1 MNSPIPSFF
10 LPFAVSLGYWLIAK
24 GLAAAGVTL
33 KWAAKKSWPIALV
46 LLALATSQAQAGWFT
61 RGPDPKAEAANRAL
75 ERAAQIAAEAASTQ
89 AQERGRLLQAIEAL
103 SNERTHLAKH
113 LEHLGTL
120 ASRDSAY
127 AAALQAAVPLL
138 VAVAV
143 LALGCAAIWLVT
155 RSGSQ
160 DAELAAVLVD
170 EVCATGIGL
179 VGPCGQGL
187 PKTHPGPAHL
197 TGANREIDIY
207 SGSKEVSSLPSPSL
221 AEEPARQSP
230 KSQEGELSF

>member
-1 MNSPIPSFF
+1 MNQTIASFF
-10 LPFAVSLGYWLIAK
+10 LPLSMSLGYWLIAK
-24 GLAAAGVTL
+24 GLAAAGGPL
-33 KWAAKKSWPIALV
+33 KWAAKKSWPLALV
-46 LLALATSQAQAGWFT
+46 LLALAASPASAGWFT
-61 RGPDPKAEAANRAL
+61 RGPDPKTEAANRAL

-89 AQERGRLLQAIEAL
+89 AQEHGRLLHAVEAL

-127 AAALQAAVPLL
+127 AAAIQAAAPLL

-143 LALGCAAIWLVT
+143 LALGGAAIWLVT

-170 EVCATGIGL
+170 EI
-179 VGPCGQGL
+179 
-187 PKTHPGPAHL
+187 
-197 TGANREIDIY
+197 TGAGILGVER
-207 SGSKEVSSLPSPSL
+207 GEVRFRTDSPAGIAGTSPAL
-221 AEEPARQSP
+221 AQNEMPINT
-230 KSQEGELSF
+230 QEGELPF